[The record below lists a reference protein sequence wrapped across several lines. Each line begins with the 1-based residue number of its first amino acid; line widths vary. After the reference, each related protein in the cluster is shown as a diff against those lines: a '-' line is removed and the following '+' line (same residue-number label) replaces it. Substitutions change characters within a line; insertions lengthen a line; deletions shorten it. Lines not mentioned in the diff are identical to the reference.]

1 MLDVSD
7 KVNYKWVI
15 KFTPVSPM
23 SIPSAPTD
31 NTTDTSPVSPVS
43 PQSPK
48 NLGAIIGGT
57 IGGIVVVVVS
67 IFLLYHRNSKNKAI
81 PTPGDR

>member
-7 KVNYKWVI
+7 KDNYKWI
-15 KFTPVSPM
+15 TKFTPVSP
-23 SIPSAPTD
+23 
-31 NTTDTSPVSPVS
+31 TDTSPVS

-67 IFLLYHRNSKNKAI
+67 IFLLYRRNSKNKAI
-81 PTPGDR
+81 PTP